1 MKARNFIGA
10 MALVVIGIVFGAV
23 LVSNFGWVRPSYAEL
38 NIGTETAPVQQIDP
52 SAQAFN
58 DAFVNVAE
66 KVTPSIVQIRVL
78 TKTTA
83 QTPDIFK
90 FFHNFRDDIPRQQ
103 QGGGSGV
110 IISSDGYI
118 ITNNHVVENATEVE
132 VSLYDKR
139 KFDAEVIGLD
149 PLTDLAVI
157 KINADDLPAVHF
169 GDSEKIKVGQWVMAI
184 GNPLALTS
192 TVTAGIISA
201 KGRSLEIIEDNA
213 GVEYFIQT
221 DAAINPGN
229 SGGALVDLSGSII
242 GINAAIAT
250 NGISANYIGYGF
262 AIPINLAKAVSEDLI
277 AHGKVSRG
285 YIGVSIMEV
294 DASTAKAVG
303 LDKPQGV
310 LIQSIVEDG
319 AASKADVQ
327 PGDIILK
334 IDDREVN
341 QGNELQNYVASQR
354 AGKTVTLEIY
364 RDGEKI
370 ETEVTLKAP
379 DGESVDEE
387 KVAKKKDKAKKDA
400 DVNEKQFSKIG
411 LTLQNLTESQYDA
424 YNVENGVLI
433 SKVETYSEAFNQ
445 RLFSGLVI
453 VSVDKNDID
462 SVTEFEKII
471 EEKRGDAVLLKVVDK
486 EGNTRFVGLEIKE

>member
-1 MKARNFIGA
+1 MKARNFLGA
-10 MALVVIGIVFGAV
+10 LALVVIGVVFGAV
-23 LVSNFGWVRPSYAEL
+23 LVSNFGWVRPSYADV
-38 NIGTETAPVQQIDP
+38 NIGKESAPVQQVDP

-78 TKTTA
+78 TKTV
-83 QTPDIFK
+83 QKTPDIFK
-90 FFHNFRDDIPRQQ
+90 FFHNFRDDVPRQQ

-110 IISSDGYI
+110 IISADGYI
-118 ITNNHVVENATEVE
+118 LTNNHVVENATEVE

-157 KINADDLPAVHF
+157 KISADDLPAVHF
-169 GDSEKIKVGQWVMAI
+169 GDSEQLKVGQWVMAI

-201 KGRSLEIIEDNA
+201 KGRSLRLIDDAA

-229 SGGALVDLSGSII
+229 SGGALVDLSGSVI
-242 GINAAIAT
+242 GINSAIAT
-250 NGISANYIGYGF
+250 NGISGSYIGYGF
-262 AIPINLAKAVSEDLI
+262 AIPINLAKSVSQDLI

-285 YIGVSIMEV
+285 YIGVSIVEV

-310 LIQSIVEDG
+310 LIQSVVEDG
-319 AASKADVQ
+319 AASKEDIQ

-334 IDDREVN
+334 VDDKEVN

-354 AGKTVTLEIY
+354 AGQTVTLEIY
-364 RDGEKI
+364 RDGKKI
-370 ETEVTLKAP
+370 ERDVTLKAP

-387 KVAKKKDKAKKDA
+387 KVTKKKDKVKKD
-400 DVNEKQFSKIG
+400 VEVTEKQFPKIG
-411 LTLQNLTESQYDA
+411 LTIKHLTESQYDA
-424 YNVENGVLI
+424 YDVENGVLI
-433 SKVETYSEAFNQ
+433 SKVETYSEAYNQ
-445 RLFSGLVI
+445 RLFAGLVI
-453 VSVDKNDID
+453 VSVDKKEID
-462 SVTEFEKII
+462 SVSDFENII
-471 EEKRGDAVLLKVVDK
+471 EEKRGDAVLLKVIDK
-486 EGNTRFVGLEIKE
+486 EGNARFVGLEIKE